1 MPDEQ
6 HVIASW
12 FARVWNA
19 GDESAIRELMAP
31 TAQFH
36 GLPTEPSG
44 PLVGPE
50 SFSPYFRLFR
60 GAFPDIRI
68 EVLRMVSQGDLV
80 AAHCRVTGR
89 HTGPGIVEKATGAT
103 VAFEGMVF
111 AEVRNGQIQQG
122 WNCFDAQA
130 LYTQLGQSAPEARAD
145 GKSAGRPSAS
155 GSDAASSCDARI
167 GVVQAVYKAFLAGDV
182 EGLLNLLTDGVTF
195 ELPAMPG
202 VPLGTLYR
210 GKAGVWQ
217 FLADRAPVLTYTAFA
232 PGTFV
237 SDRGH
242 VIVVG
247 ETAGTVKATGKH
259 FGYQWVH
266 HFEVTPDHR
275 VRRFHEFMDTHA
287 LVAAC
292 A

>member
-111 AEVRNGQIQQG
+111 AAVRNGQIQQG
-122 WNCFDAQA
+122 W
-130 LYTQLGQSAPEARAD
+130 
-145 GKSAGRPSAS
+145 
-155 GSDAASSCDARI
+155 
-167 GVVQAVYKAFLAGDV
+167 
-182 EGLLNLLTDGVTF
+182 
-195 ELPAMPG
+195 
-202 VPLGTLYR
+202 
-210 GKAGVWQ
+210 
-217 FLADRAPVLTYTAFA
+217 
-232 PGTFV
+232 
-237 SDRGH
+237 H
-242 VIVVG
+242 
-247 ETAGTVKATGKH
+247 
-259 FGYQWVH
+259 
-266 HFEVTPDHR
+266 
-275 VRRFHEFMDTHA
+275 
-287 LVAAC
+287 
-292 A
+292 